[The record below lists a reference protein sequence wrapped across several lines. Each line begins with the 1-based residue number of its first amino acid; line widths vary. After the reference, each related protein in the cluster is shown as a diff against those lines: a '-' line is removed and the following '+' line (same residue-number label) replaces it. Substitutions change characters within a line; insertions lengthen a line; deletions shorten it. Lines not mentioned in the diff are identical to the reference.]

1 MKIITSI
8 AVSLLLTLTAFS
20 PAGASDLLVQA
31 PILFPTQEQS
41 DDAILTETNGVVEET
56 RNTEI
61 PAERIDEPTAATS
74 VHGKVPELPSHTY
87 MK

>member
-8 AVSLLLTLTAFS
+8 IGAFLLTLTAFS
-20 PAGASDLLVQA
+20 FAGASDPLMQA
-31 PILFPTQEQS
+31 PILLPTQGQS

-56 RNTEI
+56 SNAET

-74 VHGKVPELPSHTY
+74 VQGKVPELPSHTY